1 MDENNQVN
9 FIAIE
14 GVIGAGKTS
23 LAKKIKERLKAELI
37 LEQFDVN
44 PFLEK
49 FYGDRKRYAFQTQ
62 MFFLINRYK
71 QQQELNQENLFTEF
85 LVSDYLFEKDRIFA
99 YLNLNGEELKLY
111 ESIFP
116 LLSRNLRKPDLVIY
130 LQSGVERLMYN
141 IKKRSRKIERN
152 LTRSY
157 IEELSDAYNHF
168 FFRYT
173 TTPLLI
179 VNSTDIDFV
188 SSDSKSVPEGL
199 KIEVRDQNGKVM
211 SSTNTDKNGIFRFK
225 NTLNRSQE
233 GRLKM
238 IMEFIFY
245 VVLFYII
252 IKSLNALVR
261 WWNTPGMKKKQ
272 TTNQGE
278 SNSSYSKYKDVEE
291 AEFTEIKTDHK
302 KEKA

>member
-1 MDENNQVN
+1 MLDENNQVN

-14 GVIGAGKTS
+14 GVIGVGKTS
-23 LAKKIKERLKAELI
+23 LAKKIKERLDAELI
-37 LEQFDVN
+37 MEQFEAN

-71 QQQELNQENLFTEF
+71 QQQELNQENLFTQF
-85 LVSDYLFEKDRIFA
+85 LVSDYLFEKDKIFA

-130 LQSGVERLMYN
+130 LQSGVERLMLN
-141 IKKRSRKIERN
+141 IRKRSRKIERN

-157 IEELSDAYNHF
+157 IEELSEAYNHF

-188 SSDSKSVPEGL
+188 NSE
-199 KIEVRDQNGKVM
+199 RDFEELYQQ
-211 SSTNTDKNGIFRFK
+211 IFREDRGMTEYFK
-225 NTLNRSQE
+225 
-233 GRLKM
+233 
-238 IMEFIFY
+238 
-245 VVLFYII
+245 
-252 IKSLNALVR
+252 
-261 WWNTPGMKKKQ
+261 P
-272 TTNQGE
+272 E
-278 SNSSYSKYKDVEE
+278 SRRT
-291 AEFTEIKTDHK
+291 A
-302 KEKA
+302 